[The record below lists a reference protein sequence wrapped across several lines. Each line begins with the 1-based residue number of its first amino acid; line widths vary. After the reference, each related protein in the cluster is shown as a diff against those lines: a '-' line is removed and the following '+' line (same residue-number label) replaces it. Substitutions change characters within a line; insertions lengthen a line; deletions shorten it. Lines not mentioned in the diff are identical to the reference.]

1 MNRERY
7 SNKLN
12 IIKESGNYRQLR
24 SVQHNGFLIH
34 NDGREMLNLSS
45 NDYLGLSS
53 NPRLIEE
60 FRAETDVM
68 ALSYSAASSRLLSG
82 NHEYYEMLENDL
94 SELYGKEAALV
105 FNSGYHAN
113 IGILPALT
121 SKRDLIVA
129 DKLVH
134 ASIIDGIRLSEAE
147 MIRYRHLD
155 YEHLRSILNLHREQY
170 ENVFI
175 VTESIFSMDGDV
187 ADLQQ
192 LCEIKKEFDAFL
204 YIDEAHAIGVR
215 GTNGLGCCEEQGCIE
230 DIDFIVGTFGK
241 AFASVGAFIACDE
254 LFKDFLVNM
263 QRSLIFTTGLP
274 PVNVAWTR
282 FVLNRMPEF
291 YNLRMKLTDISNHLR
306 ETLRNGGFETRGDSH
321 IIPMICGSNENSMEM
336 SELLRDN
343 GFFVL
348 PVRYPTVPKNEAR
361 IRFSLNAAIPEED
374 YECLFEF
381 IECLEEG

>member
-1 MNRERY
+1 MMNKERY
-7 SNKLN
+7 IKKLD
-12 IIKESGNYRQLR
+12 IIREAGNYRVLR
-24 SVQHNGFLIH
+24 NIEHNGFLIH
-34 NDGREMLNLSS
+34 ADGREMLNLSS

-53 NPRLIEE
+53 NPRLIDD

-68 ALSYSAASSRLLSG
+68 ALAYSAASSRLLSG
-82 NHEYYEMLENDL
+82 NHQYYKMLEDDL
-94 SELYGKEAALV
+94 ADLYDKESALV

-121 SKRDLIVA
+121 GKRDLIVS

-134 ASIIDGIRLSEAE
+134 ASIIDGLRLSEAQ
-147 MIRYRHLD
+147 MLRYRHMD
-155 YEHLRSILNLHREQY
+155 YEHLHSILTQHREEY

-192 LCEIKKEFDAFL
+192 LCEIKKEFDCFL
-204 YIDEAHAIGVR
+204 YVDEAHAIGVR
-215 GTNGLGCCEEQGCIE
+215 GTNGLGCCEEQACTE

-241 AFASVGAFIACDE
+241 AFASMGAFVVCEE
-254 LFKDFLVNM
+254 LFREYLINT
-263 QRSLIFTTGLP
+263 QRSLIFTTALP

-291 YNLRMKLTDISNHLR
+291 YDLRVKLAGVSERLR
-306 ETLRNGGFETRGDSH
+306 EVLIEKGFETRGSSH
-321 IIPMICGSNENSMEM
+321 IVPMVCGSNENSVEM
-336 SELLRDN
+336 AELLQDN
-343 GFFVL
+343 GFFAL

-361 IRFSLNAAIPEED
+361 IRFSLNASIAMED
-374 YECLFEF
+374 YECLFDF
-381 IECLEEG
+381 LECLE

>member
-1 MNRERY
+1 MNKERY
-7 SNKLN
+7 SSKLN
-12 IIKESGNYRQLR
+12 KIKESGNYRWLR
-24 SVQHNGFLIH
+24 NIQHNGFLIH
-34 NDGREMLNLSS
+34 DDGREMLNLSS

-53 NPRLIEE
+53 NPRLIQE

-68 ALSYSAASSRLLSG
+68 ALPYSAVSSRLLSG
-82 NHEYYEMLENDL
+82 NHEYYKMLEDDL
-94 SELYGKEAALV
+94 ADLYDKEAALV

-121 SKRDLIVA
+121 GKRDLIVA

-134 ASIIDGIRLSEAE
+134 ASIIDGLLLSEAE
-147 MIRYRHLD
+147 MLRYRHLD
-155 YEHLRSILNLHREQY
+155 YEHLRDILVQHREQY

-175 VTESIFSMDGDV
+175 VTESIFSMDGDT

-204 YIDEAHAIGVR
+204 YVDEAHAVGAR
-215 GTNGLGCCEEQGCIE
+215 GTNGLGCCEEQGCTE
-230 DIDFIVGTFGK
+230 DIDFIIGTFGK
-241 AFASVGAFIACDE
+241 AYASMGAFVVCEE
-254 LFKDFLVNM
+254 LFRDFLINT
-263 QRSLIFTTGLP
+263 QRSLIFTTALP

-282 FVLNRMPEF
+282 FVLNHMPDF
-291 YNLRMKLTDISNHLR
+291 YDLRIKLAEMSGKLRTILR
-306 ETLRNGGFETRGDSH
+306 ERGFETRGDSH
-321 IIPMICGSNENSMEM
+321 IVPMICGSNEDSVEM

-361 IRFSLNAAIPEED
+361 LRFSLNASIPVED
-374 YECLFEF
+374 YGCLFEF
-381 IECLEEG
+381 IECLE

>member
-1 MNRERY
+1 MMNKERY
-7 SNKLN
+7 IKKLD
-12 IIKESGNYRQLR
+12 IIKEAGNYRVLR
-24 SVQHNGFLIH
+24 NIEHNGFLIH
-34 NDGREMLNLSS
+34 ADGREMLNLSS

-53 NPRLIEE
+53 NPRLIDD

-68 ALSYSAASSRLLSG
+68 ALAYSAASSRLLSG
-82 NHEYYEMLENDL
+82 NHQYYKMLEDDL
-94 SELYGKEAALV
+94 ADLYDKESALV

-121 SKRDLIVA
+121 GKRDLIVS

-134 ASIIDGIRLSEAE
+134 ASIIDGLRLSEAQ
-147 MIRYRHLD
+147 MLRYRHMD
-155 YEHLRSILNLHREQY
+155 YEHLHSILTQHREEY

-192 LCEIKKEFDAFL
+192 LCEIKKEFDCFL
-204 YIDEAHAIGVR
+204 YVDEAHAIGVR
-215 GTNGLGCCEEQGCIE
+215 GTNGLGCCEEQACTE

-241 AFASVGAFIACDE
+241 AFASMGAFVVCEE
-254 LFKDFLVNM
+254 LFREYLINT
-263 QRSLIFTTGLP
+263 QRSLIFTTALP

-291 YNLRMKLTDISNHLR
+291 YDLRVKLAGVSERLR
-306 ETLRNGGFETRGDSH
+306 EVLIEKGFETRGSSH
-321 IIPMICGSNENSMEM
+321 IVPMVCGSNENSVEM
-336 SELLRDN
+336 AELLQDN
-343 GFFVL
+343 GFFAL

-361 IRFSLNAAIPEED
+361 IRFSLNASIAMED
-374 YECLFEF
+374 YECLFDF
-381 IECLEEG
+381 LECLE

>member
-1 MNRERY
+1 MNKERY
-7 SNKLN
+7 SSKLDK
-12 IIKESGNYRQLR
+12 IKEAGNYRWLR
-24 SVQHNGFLIH
+24 DIQHNGFLIH
-34 NDGREMLNLSS
+34 EEGREMLNLSS

-53 NPRLIEE
+53 NPRLIQE

-68 ALSYSAASSRLLSG
+68 ALPYSAVSSRLLSG
-82 NHEYYEMLENDL
+82 NHEYYKMLENDL
-94 SELYGKEAALV
+94 ADIYDKEAALV

-113 IGILPALT
+113 IGILPALAG
-121 SKRDLIVA
+121 KKDLIVA

-134 ASIIDGIRLSEAE
+134 ASTIDGIMLSEAE
-147 MIRYRHLD
+147 MLRFRHSD
-155 YEHLRSILNLHREQY
+155 YEHLRNLLVQHREKY

-175 VTESIFSMDGDV
+175 VTESVFSMDGDI

-204 YIDEAHAIGVR
+204 YVDEAHAVGVR
-215 GTNGLGCCEEQGCIE
+215 GTNGLGCCEEQACME

-241 AFASVGAFIACDE
+241 AFASVGAFVVCEE
-254 LFKDFLVNM
+254 LFREFLINT
-263 QRSLIFTTGLP
+263 QRSLIFTTALP

-282 FVLNRMPEF
+282 FVLNRMPDF
-291 YNLRMKLTDISNHLR
+291 YDLRMKLAEVSAKLR
-306 ETLRNGGFETRGDSH
+306 GVLQERGFETRGESH
-321 IIPMICGSNENSMEM
+321 IVPMICGSNENSVEM

-361 IRFSLNAAIPEED
+361 IRFSLNASIPIED
-374 YECLFEF
+374 YDCLFEF
-381 IECLEEG
+381 LECLE